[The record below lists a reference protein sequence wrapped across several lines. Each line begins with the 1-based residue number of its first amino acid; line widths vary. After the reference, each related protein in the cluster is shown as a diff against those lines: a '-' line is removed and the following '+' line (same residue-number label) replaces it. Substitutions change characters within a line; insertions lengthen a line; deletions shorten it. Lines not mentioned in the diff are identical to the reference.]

1 MSSAVAVTDA
11 NFETEVLRGNVPVV
25 VDFWAEWCGPCRLVE
40 PVLDELAAEYGD
52 RIKITKL
59 NVDENPTTS
68 AKFGV
73 RSIPT
78 IMFFKGGQ
86 LVDRVIGAASKADLK
101 KRFDAAL

>member
-40 PVLDELAAEYGD
+40 PALDELAAEYGG
-52 RIKITKL
+52 RIKVTKL

-101 KRFDAAL
+101 KRFEAAL

>member
-25 VDFWAEWCGPCRLVE
+25 VDFWAEWCGPCRLVD

-52 RIKITKL
+52 RIKVTKL